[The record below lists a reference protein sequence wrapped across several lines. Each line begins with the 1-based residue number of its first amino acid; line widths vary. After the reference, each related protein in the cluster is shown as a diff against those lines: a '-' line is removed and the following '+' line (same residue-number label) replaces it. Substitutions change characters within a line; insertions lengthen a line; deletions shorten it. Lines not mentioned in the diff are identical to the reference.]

1 MYEPSKK
8 WENNAIFNKNC
19 TKKLIMAFEMVL
31 SSCFSLR
38 GNLDFLQK
46 CFITLTTRKILM
58 AATNLSSR
66 LSFVNS
72 VRACRRRRRYLM
84 HSMLLQVIQ
93 EKNSSQN
100 VITQNREFFDV

>member
-72 VRACRRRRRYLM
+72 VRACRRRRYLM